1 MYKLKI
7 SELAHQDLDKIVSY
21 IAVQLANPKA
31 AGDFL
36 DEVDKCYGYLKS
48 SPMMYTKCQDKRL
61 EKEGYRRVLIKNYV
75 LVYKI
80 NEASKTVNILRFS
93 YGVQDYVKLI

>member
-21 IAVQLANPKA
+21 IVVQLANPKA

-48 SPMMYTKCQDKRL
+48 NPFMYAKCQDKRL
-61 EKEGYRRVLIKNYV
+61 EREGYRKVSIKNYV

-80 NEASKTVNILRFS
+80 DEISKTVNILRLF
-93 YGVQDYVKLI
+93 YAAQDYVKLI